1 MRACVNNLKLS
12 YQAVLY
18 LIFDHIGE
26 WGVGGC
32 VTITHSENIDHS
44 LVKGTSLTIQ
54 RKILKIF
61 ENQYRT
67 FFTHKQN

>member
-1 MRACVNNLKLS
+1 MMHACVNNLKLS

-44 LVKGTSLTIQ
+44 LVKSTSQ
-54 RKILKIF
+54 FKGRF
-61 ENQYRT
+61 
-67 FFTHKQN
+67 